1 MKSRAILKLTILPT
15 LLFLFA
21 GLPGMAYSGSDTNIA
36 NMENMTDPVGNIIAA
51 GGSDAAAA
59 MRKQLFDFGWKFATG
74 DYAGASEA
82 VFDDSEWRTLNLP
95 HDWSIEGITRPDA
108 PSGNDGGYFP
118 TGTGWYRKYFTIP
131 ADYRGKK
138 VGMYFE
144 GVYMNAEIFINGT
157 SLGIWPYGY
166 SPFFHD
172 LTPYI
177 KFGEENTIAVRVD
190 NSMQKNCRWYTGS
203 GIYRHVWLTVTDK
216 VHVANWGTFVTTPE
230 VSAGKATVQVA
241 TTLQNDSD
249 TDRNVTLATSINND
263 GICQGTETTMVLLP
277 AGTSREVK
285 QIITVESPAL
295 WSPETPELYTANS
308 TVSEDGRTLDTVSQ
322 TFGIRSITYSAEEGL
337 RLNGKQ
343 IKLYGG
349 CIHHD
354 NGILGAAAYDRAE
367 ERKVEMLKEAG
378 FNAVRTSHNIPSE
391 TFLDACDR
399 LGLLVIDEAF
409 DGWRDSKNTYDYS
422 TLFDQWWKKDVS
434 AMVLRDRN
442 HPSIFCWSIGN
453 EVIER
458 KKLEV
463 VTTARKLRDAILE
476 LDSTRPVTSALA
488 SWDSDWEIY
497 DPLAAAHDIAGYN
510 YRIFHARSD
519 HERVPERMIIQTE
532 SFPRD
537 AFTNWTMVNDNSYIL
552 GDFVWTAID
561 YLGESGIG
569 RYYYDGEI
577 EGEHYTQPQYPWHG
591 AYCGDIDLTGWRK
604 PISYYRQMLFNPS
617 GRLHLAVREPDG
629 YFGKI
634 NQTSWSVWP
643 TWDSWTWPGH
653 EGKPVEVEI
662 YSRYPSVRLYLNGR
676 LVGEQPT
683 TREQKFMAVFT
694 VPYEAGTIKAVGV
707 ENGQEKD
714 AMEIS
719 TAGKPYRIRLTPD
732 RSTISADGQDLSF
745 ITVEVTDKEGRV
757 IPDAAERI
765 NFTIKG
771 DGTIAAVG
779 NANLQDTDSYTGS
792 SRMTWKGRAIIVVRS
807 TRESGTARLSA
818 SAPGLRSATVSI
830 KTE

>member
-1 MKSRAILKLTILPT
+1 MKTILPIRSILT
-15 LLFLFA
+15 AFSVLLLA
-21 GLPGMAYSGSDTNIA
+21 GAVQAS
-36 NMENMTDPVGNIIAA
+36 AA
-51 GGSDAAAA
+51 GTETPE
-59 MRKQLFDFGWKFATG
+59 RRQLFDSGWTFALG
-74 DYAGASEA
+74 DHPEASEA
-82 VFDDSEWRTLNLP
+82 SFDDSSWRTLDLP
-95 HDWSIEGITRPDA
+95 HDWSIEGITSPDA

-118 TGTGWYRKYFTIP
+118 TGKGWYRKTFEIP
-131 ADYRGKK
+131 SEYNGKLI
-138 VGMYFE
+138 GLYFE
-144 GVYMNAEIFINGT
+144 GVYMNAEVFINGK
-157 SLGIWPYGY
+157 SLGTRPYGY

-172 LTPYI
+172 ITPYVN
-177 KFGEENTIAVRVD
+177 FGGKNVIAVSVD
-190 NSMQKNCRWYTGS
+190 NSLQKNCRWYTGS

-249 TDRNVTLATSINND
+249 TDRNIALQTCLMRD
-263 GICQGTETTMVLLP
+263 GACHGTKKTDVLLP
-277 AGTSREVK
+277 AGTSRE
-285 QIITVESPAL
+285 IIQTMTVDSPAL
-295 WSPETPELYTANS
+295 WSPETPELYTAIC
-308 TVSEDGRTLDTVSQ
+308 TVTGNGSTLDEVSQ
-322 TFGIRSITYSAEEGL
+322 TFGIRSITYSAADGL

-354 NGILGAAAYDRAE
+354 NGMLGTAAYDRAE
-367 ERKVEMLKEAG
+367 ARKAEMLKAAG

-391 TFLDACDR
+391 AFLDACDR
-399 LGLLVIDEAF
+399 IGLLVIDEAF

-422 TLFDQWWKKDVS
+422 TLFDQWWKEDVS

-442 HPSIFCWSIGN
+442 HPSVFCWSIGN

-463 VTTARKLRDAILE
+463 VTTASKLRNAIRE

-497 DPLAAAHDIAGYN
+497 DPLAAVHDIVGYN
-510 YRIFHARSD
+510 YMLFKAPSD
-519 HERVPERMIIQTE
+519 HERVPERMMIQTE
-532 SFPRD
+532 SFPRS
-537 AFTNWTMVNDNSYIL
+537 AFRTWEMVNDNSYIF

-604 PISYYRQMLFNPS
+604 PISYYRQMLFNPA
-617 GRLHLAVREPDG
+617 GKLHLAVREPDG

-676 LVGEQPT
+676 LVGEKPT
-683 TREQKFMAVFT
+683 TREQEFKAVFS
-694 VPYEAGTIKAVGV
+694 VPYEAGTIRAVGV
-707 ENGQEKD
+707 ENGQEKEP
-714 AMEIS
+714 MEIS
-719 TAGKPYRIRLTPD
+719 TAGEPYRIRLTPD
-732 RSTISADGQDLSF
+732 RSTITADGQDLSF
-745 ITVEVTDKEGRV
+745 VTVEVIDREGRV
-757 IPDAAERI
+757 VPDAAERI
-765 NFTIKG
+765 TFTVKG
-771 DGTIAAVG
+771 EGKIVAVG
-779 NANLQDTDSYTGS
+779 NANLQDTDSYTGN
-792 SRMTWKGRAIIVVRS
+792 SRMTWKGRAMVVVRS
-807 TRESGTARLSA
+807 TSESGTARLSA

-830 KTE
+830 KTKD